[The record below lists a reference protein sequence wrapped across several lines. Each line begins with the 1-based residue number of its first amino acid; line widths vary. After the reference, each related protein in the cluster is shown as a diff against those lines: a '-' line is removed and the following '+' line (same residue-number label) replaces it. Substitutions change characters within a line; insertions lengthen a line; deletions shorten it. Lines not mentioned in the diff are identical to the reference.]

1 MAQLK
6 HTISQKEELLRL
18 YARDATERDE
28 AEAEGVTE
36 GEESKPEWVVTLTE
50 ECRELR
56 ESNLVLKM
64 EADQLRKETADIET
78 KERELVQQCLE
89 QFSGSL
95 VYTPCML
102 HQCAVYSDDPV
113 IGDVSIL
120 SLYTSVYFLCIL
132 LLISVFSL
140 CILLYAFFV

>member
-1 MAQLK
+1 MPNHLSVNSLVQVAQLK

-18 YARDATERDE
+18 YARDATERDK
-28 AEAEGVTE
+28 AEAEGVAE

-56 ESNLVLKM
+56 ESNIILKM

-89 QFSGSL
+89 QFSETL
-95 VYTPCML
+95 VYSHC
-102 HQCAVYSDDPV
+102 
-113 IGDVSIL
+113 SIL
-120 SLYTSVYFLCIL
+120 SLYTQYTFSVYYC
-132 LLISVFSL
+132 
-140 CILLYAFFV
+140 